1 METKNQ
7 ILSHQRTKKLTI
19 TEKIRSKNREIFT
32 DFASKV
38 VCLYALIILP
48 FCFKQI
54 EETTTDS
61 TYPEFNLY
69 EQKREMVIVLPLD
82 ATVTM
87 EVGTRTRH

>member
-1 METKNQ
+1 M
-7 ILSHQRTKKLTI
+7 
-19 TEKIRSKNREIFT
+19 TEKIRSKNRETFKE
-32 DFASKV
+32 FAPKV
-38 VCLYALIILP
+38 VCIYIFIILS
-48 FCFKQI
+48 CYFKQI
-54 EETTTDS
+54 EETTRDC

>member
-1 METKNQ
+1 MYIKFI
-7 ILSHQRTKKLTI
+7 ILS
-19 TEKIRSKNREIFT
+19 
-32 DFASKV
+32 
-38 VCLYALIILP
+38 CY
-48 FCFKQI
+48 FKQI
-54 EETTTDS
+54 EETTSDC